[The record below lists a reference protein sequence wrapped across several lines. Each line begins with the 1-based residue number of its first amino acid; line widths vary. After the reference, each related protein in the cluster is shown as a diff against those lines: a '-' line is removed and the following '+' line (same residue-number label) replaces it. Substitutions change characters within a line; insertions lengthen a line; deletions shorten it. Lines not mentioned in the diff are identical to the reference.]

1 MHHDGQHLPMFLHP
15 APEESAAI
23 HNENISGTHDFH
35 SFSLST
41 LTCRLNPLWLRRR
54 ILGGPNEGRG
64 ETICHCN
71 RKSKKLST

>member
-41 LTCRLNPLWLRRR
+41 LTCPVESALVAP
-54 ILGGPNEGRG
+54 
-64 ETICHCN
+64 
-71 RKSKKLST
+71 